1 MVYFSN
7 MRKVKITLLFPICHE
22 TDNMLPKLCVV
33 SKGFTAMFTMYSY
46 PQEITCVNFL
56 VMLNVLGFGARSL
69 FNQSCQILGPYWVF
83 FLLQIGSVF
92 SLKLGPS
99 NPFLIS

>member
-7 MRKVKITLLFPICHE
+7 MRKLKITLLFPICHE

-33 SKGFTAMFTMYSY
+33 SKGFAAMFTVYSY

-69 FNQSCQILGPYWVF
+69 FNQSCQILGPYWVVFFPTNWVFF
-83 FLLQIGSVF
+83 FLKIGSF
-92 SLKLGPS
+92 
-99 NPFLIS
+99 